1 MCFCSFNSHDIIKGA
16 YIVYIVRHPRRTQAN
31 NSTVIHIGF
40 PSGSVNKE
48 SACNARDS
56 GSIPAS
62 GRCPGEGNGNSL
74 QYSFLGNPIDR
85 GACQATA
92 HRVTRVRHN
101 LVTKQPHQYP
111 LRSAHTKYNF
121 FLLFN

>member
-56 GSIPAS
+56 GSIPGP
-62 GRCPGEGNGNSL
+62 GRCPGEGEWCPTPEFLPGEFHGQRSL
-74 QYSFLGNPIDR
+74 ERASIHGIPKS
-85 GACQATA
+85 GT
-92 HRVTRVRHN
+92 
-101 LVTKQPHQYP
+101 
-111 LRSAHTKYNF
+111 
-121 FLLFN
+121 LLLSLSDPKRNMEMKDMD